1 MMDHRR
7 ERLKEARQAEG
18 TAYAEMQAAKDGG
31 ILSPAGSKWRD
42 AVHNR
47 EMAMYLVHDCYGAY
61 GKCIS
66 CWCTRGSP
74 CVSHQGSP
82 KHQAE
87 LLERIAIAA
96 EARVA

>member
-1 MMDHRR
+1 MTPQ
-7 ERLKEARQAEG
+7 ERLQQAWAEEDAAR
-18 TAYAEMQAAKDGG
+18 AKWEKSGKGLGDFWEFG
-31 ILSPAGSKWRD
+31 D

-47 EMAMYLVHDCYGAY
+47 EMAMYLAHDCYGAY

-66 CWCTRGSP
+66 CGCSKGRP

-87 LLERIAIAA
+87 LLERIANAT
-96 EARVA
+96 EAQR